1 MYYTD
6 NIQRTPK
13 SLVADVHGT
22 WGNNADPRR
31 ELDQRCWSFIL
42 SRYESFDFTEIETW
56 CDDMLGND
64 NWYRMFNKFW
74 FTSESEYVM
83 FRLVWSG
90 VENGQ

>member
-6 NIQRTPK
+6 NIQRTPRF
-13 SLVADVHGT
+13 LVEDMQAN
-22 WGNNADPRR
+22 WGNLADPRR

-42 SRYESFDFTEIETW
+42 NNYKSNFEEIETW
-56 CDDMLGND
+56 CDDMLGHD

>member
-6 NIQRTPK
+6 NIVRTPR
-13 SLVADVHGT
+13 SLVEDMQDN
-22 WGNNADPRR
+22 WGNLADPRR
-31 ELDQRCWSFIL
+31 ELDQKYWSFIL
-42 SRYESFDFTEIETW
+42 GQRKSEFEEIETW
-56 CDDMLGND
+56 CDDMMGHD
-64 NWYRMFNKFW
+64 NWFRMFNKFW